1 MVSHLPPVGKTCVS
15 DKVNHTL
22 RHVAPA
28 TLMRLIKVSF
38 DFKHFVKVSVK
49 LVPKNI
55 FIRAAAP

>member
-49 LVPKNI
+49 LVPENV

>member
-1 MVSHLPPVGKTCVS
+1 MGKTCVS

-49 LVPKNI
+49 LVPENI
-55 FIRAAAP
+55 FISAAAP